1 MRKVLPVIVLTMLV
15 LYLGGCGLS
24 DDTVAKVGNQTITVD
39 EFTRELAKRY
49 PDKTSYT
56 DVDSTAKFALLN
68 RMIET
73 KRKLAAAY
81 DMGLDEDEEVLLEL
95 RRQTE
100 KMLMNKYYEK
110 MIVDKMVSE
119 EQIRDAFEKQKEEVK
134 ASHILIAYVGARGSQ
149 AKRSKE
155 EAQKMA
161 ADVAQKARAGED
173 FIELAK
179 KYSDDPSVKRNNGDL
194 GYFTWGRMVPEFQE
208 AAFSLQKGEI
218 SDPVETSYGFHVIKV
233 EDRRENPKFNEDN
246 FEKEAFN
253 IKRKLYFARQ
263 EEGKALWDSLRSQ
276 IKREHNYKLLRDNLK
291 ELTAKLKERGKKR
304 LLNPEDLTEEDRNTL
319 LATWD
324 GGQYTLADLM
334 NEYKDSFSRLR
345 PALVEYVRMAPE
357 VENINLKDF
366 MVAKAKDMGLG
377 DDEEIQK
384 QLDMIKERRML
395 AVLQDRE
402 INSKIAPTEE
412 DLKQYFE
419 ENKEDF
425 THPPKIQIWEIF
437 VKDEKLAK
445 KIYNWAKAGR
455 NFEQLAAKYTED
467 KTYKKKKGF
476 LGYKVRTQRGSVS
489 REAFKIG
496 ENAIGGPV
504 RYRNGWAVIKTGKKM
519 DKEYMSYEEALPRVE
534 SKLRRERNKTRREE
548 WDKELRERYP
558 VSINEEL
565 VKSI

>member
-134 ASHILIAYVGARGSQ
+134 ASQRLIAYVGARGSQ

-384 QLDMIKERRML
+384 HLDMIKERRML